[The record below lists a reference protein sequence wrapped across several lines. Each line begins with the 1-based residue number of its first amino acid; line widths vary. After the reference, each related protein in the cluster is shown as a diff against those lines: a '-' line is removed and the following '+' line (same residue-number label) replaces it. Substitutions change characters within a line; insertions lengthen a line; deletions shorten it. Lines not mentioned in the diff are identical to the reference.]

1 MGHTFSKHKSLGYV
15 GSDRKATMDWI
26 IYILNRCQC
35 SSFLSYEWWK
45 LTSPCAYHSTERV
58 PQENRV
64 TVQQGPV
71 ATPLCCLW
79 EWGRKLSAHTSCGF
93 FGKKKLTRR
102 FRMQILRKITMT
114 KLPKNSFKKQVSS
127 QWAKGDFV
135 SIAMRHPRERA
146 ERPAALLRNGHY
158 PGWAETQSCSTLKA
172 CKWGTLCLPS
182 FELLRSNRDERDT
195 RMK

>member
-1 MGHTFSKHKSLGYV
+1 MWEVIGRQQWTELFIFWTAVSV
-15 GSDRKATMDWI
+15 RP
-26 IYILNRCQC
+26 
-35 SSFLSYEWWK
+35 SFLMNGESWHLHV
-45 LTSPCAYHSTERV
+45 LTIPLKECLRRIAWPYSRVLWPPPCAACGNEGESCQHI
-58 PQENRV
+58 PA
-64 TVQQGPV
+64 V
-71 ATPLCCLW
+71 ASL
-79 EWGRKLSAHTSCGF
+79 A
-93 FGKKKLTRR
+93 KKLTWR